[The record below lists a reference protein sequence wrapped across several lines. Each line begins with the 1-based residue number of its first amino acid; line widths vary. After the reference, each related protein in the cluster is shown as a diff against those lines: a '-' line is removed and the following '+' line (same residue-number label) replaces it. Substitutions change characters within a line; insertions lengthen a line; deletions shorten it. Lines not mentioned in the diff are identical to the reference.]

1 LRPFQIP
8 HNVGFRYVNGRRS
21 RSNLKPSACTCPA
34 QYFIAGISGALAWP
48 LAARA
53 QQRTVPVVGFFD
65 LGPPRPDAR
74 YVAEFR
80 QGLAEAGFIEGRNVA
95 VEYRWANNEEQQ
107 LAPLAAELVQR
118 HVTVIVPCSGPT
130 VLAAQAATSTIPIVF
145 GLGTDPIKFGLVA
158 SLSRPGGNITGL
170 SSLSTELIGKRLDLL
185 RQIAPFATTVA
196 YMIDPTARNS
206 EDETRDMLEA
216 AQALHRQAIILEAR
230 NELDIDSAFAT
241 LVERG
246 ASVLVVAPHILFE
259 GNARKIVELAV
270 RNKIPAIYP
279 DRDFTVAGG
288 LMSYNA
294 DTEASYRQ
302 IGSFYVAKILKG
314 AKPSD
319 LPVQQPT
326 KFELVINLK
335 AARALGLTVPP
346 TLLAIA
352 DEVIE

>member
-1 LRPFQIP
+1 MK
-8 HNVGFRYVNGRRS
+8 RRD
-21 RSNLKPSACTCPA
+21 
-34 QYFIAGISGALAWP
+34 FIAGLGAAAVP

-53 QQRTVPVVGFFD
+53 QQPTMPVVGLLD
-65 LGPPRPDAR
+65 LGPPRHHER

-80 QGLAEAGFIEGRNVA
+80 QGLAEAGFVEGRNV
-95 VEYRWANNEEQQ
+95 VIEYRWANNQVQQ

-118 HVTVIVPCSGPT
+118 HVTVIVPCSGPS

-158 SLSRPGGNITGL
+158 SLNRPGGNMTGL
-170 SSLSTELIGKRLDLL
+170 SSLSSELIGKRLDLL
-185 RQIAPFATTVA
+185 RKIAPLATTVA
-196 YMIDPTARNS
+196 YITDPEARDS
-206 EDETRDMLEA
+206 EEPTRGMLA
-216 AQALHRQAIILEAR
+216 AARTLALQAIILEAR
-230 NELDIDSAFAT
+230 NELDIDAAFAT
-241 LVERG
+241 LIERG
-246 ASVLVVAPHILFE
+246 SSALIVAPHVLFARYDKKIL
-259 GNARKIVELAV
+259 ELAA

-294 DTEASYRQ
+294 DTDASFRQ
-302 IGSFYVAKILKG
+302 IGSFYVAKILNG
-314 AKPSD
+314 AKPAD

-335 AARALGLTVPP
+335 TAKALGLEIPP
-346 TLLAIA
+346 GVLALA